1 MLFRPLN
8 GDYESIKYRIVFRC
22 PNVKMQRDR
31 YILTRIQM
39 TKHRKRQSVVRVSI
53 KYITTNQIVAQYER
67 IEPFIE
73 MKKEKFDKHN
83 QV

>member
-1 MLFRPLN
+1 
-8 GDYESIKYRIVFRC
+8 
-22 PNVKMQRDR
+22 
-31 YILTRIQM
+31 M